1 MEVEWN
7 PSGLS
12 GFLGVG
18 SRKIVMK
25 PVVLVVEDDAFIR
38 MDAVDIFETAG
49 YRVLEAENAD
59 VAIELL
65 EEHPEISLLFTD
77 IEMPGSMD
85 GMKLAAAV
93 ADRWPP
99 VRIIV
104 ASGRVS
110 PAAGDLPP
118 MAHFLSK
125 PYQPSQIQL
134 ALAAFR

>member
-1 MEVEWN
+1 
-7 PSGLS
+7 
-12 GFLGVG
+12 
-18 SRKIVMK
+18 MK
-25 PVVLVVEDDAFIR
+25 SVVLVVEDDAFIR

-59 VAIELL
+59 VALRLL
-65 EEHPEISLLFTD
+65 EAHPEISVLFTD

-110 PAAGDLPP
+110 PAAGELPP
-118 MAHFLSK
+118 LARFLSK

>member
-1 MEVEWN
+1 MELRAASRVT
-7 PSGLS
+7 
-12 GFLGVG
+12 GVG
-18 SRKIVMK
+18 CRKRIMK
-25 PVVLVVEDDAFIR
+25 QVVLVVEDDAFIR

-59 VAIELL
+59 LALMLL
-65 EEHPEISLLFTD
+65 ETHPEITVLFTD

-110 PAAGDLPP
+110 PAAGELPP
-118 MAHFLSK
+118 LAHFLSK
-125 PYQPSQIQL
+125 PYQPSQVQR